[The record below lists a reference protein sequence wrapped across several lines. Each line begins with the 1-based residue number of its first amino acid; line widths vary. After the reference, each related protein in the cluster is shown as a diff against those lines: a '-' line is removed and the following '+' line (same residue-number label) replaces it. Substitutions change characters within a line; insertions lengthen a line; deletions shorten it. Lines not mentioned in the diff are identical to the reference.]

1 MKITTS
7 ICGLLLAFAASTP
20 AVAWEYQG
28 HQMVGAI
35 ADQLL
40 KDNAKQKVKKF
51 LEFSLQVA
59 APWPDCVRSVVHK
72 ADDNRFN
79 LSFSYLP
86 PPLHPSYRDPCT
98 QFETK
103 VGSPE
108 PSRPS
113 PEQERMEDYAKRNWY
128 NCTYIIGTPGGCH
141 QAFHFADVS
150 ILKDGYDRRYVGT
163 SDHDVVS
170 AINACI
176 AVLQGRPAPSPFS
189 IKDEKEALFLLAHFV
204 GDIHQP
210 LHVGAI
216 YLDSNGMR
224 VDPDAIGLHADNET
238 HGGNSIDIKIGQPNL
253 HAEWDAI
260 PKEWVTPDAA
270 MVKEAGDLQPTS
282 GPINGWAAIW
292 ASEAVKEAQAAFEGL
307 TFSLRPKDPNH
318 PDALPR
324 WFVHFDSKYFA
335 NKEAYDEKAKETKR
349 HQLAKGG
356 ARLAQ
361 LLNAIWP

>member
-7 ICGLLLAFAASTP
+7 ICGLLLAIAASTP

-28 HQMVGAI
+28 HEMVGAI

-40 KDNAKQKVKKF
+40 NDNAKQRVKEA
-51 LEFSLQVA
+51 LGFSLQVA

-72 ADDNRFN
+72 AEDNR
-79 LSFSYLP
+79 FSYLP
-86 PPLHPSYRDPCT
+86 PPLHPSYRIPCK
-98 QFETK
+98 QFETE

-108 PSRPS
+108 PSRQS

-128 NCTYIIGTPGGCH
+128 NCTYIIGVPGGCH
-141 QAFHFADVS
+141 QAFHFADVA
-150 ILKDGYDRRYVGT
+150 IQRDGYDRRHVGT

-176 AVLQGRPAPSPFS
+176 AVLQNRPAPVPFF
-189 IKDEKEALFLLAHFV
+189 IKDKKEALLLLAHFV

-216 YLDSNGMR
+216 YLDSNGKR
-224 VDPDAIGLHADNET
+224 VDPDAIGLHANNET
-238 HGGNSIDIKIGQPNL
+238 QGGNAIKDKERDRNL
-253 HAEWDAI
+253 HSEWDEI
-260 PKEWVTPDAA
+260 PSTWGVTPGAA
-270 MVKEAGDLQPTS
+270 MLADARAVAPTP
-282 GPINGWAAIW
+282 GPISGWAASW
-292 ASEAVKEAQAAFEGL
+292 ASESLMKAREAFDGL
-307 TFSLRPKDPNH
+307 QFSVSEDHKGWL
-318 PDALPR
+318 
-324 WFVHFDSKYFA
+324 VHFDDRQ
-335 NKEAYDEKAKETKR
+335 AYEHNADHIKR
-349 HQLAKGG
+349 AQLAKGG